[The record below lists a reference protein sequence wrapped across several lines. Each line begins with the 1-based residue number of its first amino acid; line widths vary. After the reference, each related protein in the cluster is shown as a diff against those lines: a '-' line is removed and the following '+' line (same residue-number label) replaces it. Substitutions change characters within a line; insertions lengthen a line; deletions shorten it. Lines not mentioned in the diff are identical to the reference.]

1 MSTRPRKPAPATP
14 APGKLPLTELAEMKQ
29 RRQRIVMVTA
39 YDAPSGRLADEAGM
53 DIVLVGDS
61 AAMTVLGH
69 SSTVPATM
77 DEMIVLARAVTRGA
91 RRPLVVADMPFGS
104 FQVSDE
110 TAVENAVRFVKE
122 AGADAVK
129 IEGAGPMLSRV
140 RALVGSGIPVM
151 GHIGLTPQSA
161 TMLGGFKAQGR
172 SAEQARQLF
181 EDALAL
187 EEAGCFS
194 LVLEC
199 VPPPVAARIT
209 SALHIPTIGI
219 GAGAECD
226 GQVLV
231 WHDLLGLYQ
240 GRAPRFVKRYADL
253 ATVAR
258 DALETYAD
266 DVRSGAFPEEQH
278 TYSIP
283 DEELALFE
291 RPCRGL
297 GEDRGGQQQA
307 EQRGGERGGAEG
319 ARDAPLLHGA
329 HADDR
334 EQQCPGHEDRV
345 HDVRAR
351 SRSSPRPTRPSERG
365 HRRRSR
371 SATARR
377 RAARARTAPSRGRRS
392 GAPCGSAPSSRGCAA
407 RAAAPR
413 RRASSSGAAT
423 STPAKNASTAISSQ
437 SNSGSSKSCPA
448 VAVERN
454 IAVPARIVTAT
465 IGSESASACSSEE
478 SRSSAN
484 TSPGRTRISGRRRH
498 HPRSSRLISSARDT
512 VTAAKLQVVTWQD
525 RIVETAVVIAFP
537 ELSPVVDDWRERTC
551 RRPNVDGHPSARD
564 AAPPVRAGRER
575 STTTSRGAASACS
588 PRPRSSTCH
597 LPRVAPLAWH
607 GLPRAGAA

>member
-29 RRQRIVMVTA
+29 RRQKIVMVTA
-39 YDAPSGRLADEAGM
+39 YDAPSGRLADEAGV

-129 IEGAGPMLSRV
+129 IEGAGPMLSRAS
-140 RALVGSGIPVM
+140 ALVGSGIPVM

-172 SAEQARQLF
+172 SAQQARQLF

-194 LVLEC
+194 VVLEC

-209 SALHIPTIGI
+209 AGLHIPTVGI

-231 WHDLLGLYQ
+231 WHDLLGLYE

-283 DEELALFE
+283 DEELSLFQE
-291 RPCRGL
+291 L
-297 GEDRGGQQQA
+297 
-307 EQRGGERGGAEG
+307 
-319 ARDAPLLHGA
+319 
-329 HADDR
+329 
-334 EQQCPGHEDRV
+334 
-345 HDVRAR
+345 
-351 SRSSPRPTRPSERG
+351 T
-365 HRRRSR
+365 
-371 SATARR
+371 
-377 RAARARTAPSRGRRS
+377 
-392 GAPCGSAPSSRGCAA
+392 
-407 RAAAPR
+407 
-413 RRASSSGAAT
+413 
-423 STPAKNASTAISSQ
+423 
-437 SNSGSSKSCPA
+437 
-448 VAVERN
+448 
-454 IAVPARIVTAT
+454 
-465 IGSESASACSSEE
+465 
-478 SRSSAN
+478 
-484 TSPGRTRISGRRRH
+484 
-498 HPRSSRLISSARDT
+498 
-512 VTAAKLQVVTWQD
+512 
-525 RIVETAVVIAFP
+525 
-537 ELSPVVDDWRERTC
+537 ELS
-551 RRPNVDGHPSARD
+551 
-564 AAPPVRAGRER
+564 
-575 STTTSRGAASACS
+575 STS
-588 PRPRSSTCH
+588 
-597 LPRVAPLAWH
+597 
-607 GLPRAGAA
+607 